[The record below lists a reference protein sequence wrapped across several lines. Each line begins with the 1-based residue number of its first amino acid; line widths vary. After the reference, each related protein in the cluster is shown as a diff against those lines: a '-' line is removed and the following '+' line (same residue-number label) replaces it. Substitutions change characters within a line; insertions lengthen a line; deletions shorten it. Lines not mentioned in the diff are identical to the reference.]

1 MAIKV
6 DNLSAEVAKILEG
19 YSQNVREAVDQ
30 VVEDTGKQ
38 ARKDIQAASPKKT
51 GSYRKGW
58 RVKKEGGSL
67 GQVSIATVYNATDYQ
82 LTHLLEHGHQK
93 AGGGRVEGVPHI
105 APVEEE
111 LQSSFTQAVQKAI
124 EGVGK

>member
-6 DNLSAEVAKILEG
+6 SDLGAEISAMLDG
-19 YSQNVREAVDQ
+19 YSQEVREAVDR
-30 VVEDTGKQ
+30 VVEDFGKQ
-38 ARKDIQAASPKKT
+38 AKKDIQAASPKKT

-58 RVKKEGGSL
+58 RVKKEGGAL
-67 GQVSIATVYNATDYQ
+67 GQVSTATVYNATKPQ
-82 LTHLLEHGHQK
+82 LAHLLEHGYQH
-93 AGGGRVEGVPHI
+93 ASGGRVAGIPHI

-111 LQSSFTQAVQKAI
+111 LQSSFTQAIQKAI

>member
-6 DNLSAEVAKILEG
+6 NDLGAEISAILDG
-19 YSQNVREAVDQ
+19 YSQEVREAVDR
-30 VVEDTGKQ
+30 VVDDFGKQ
-38 ARKDIQAASPKKT
+38 AKKDIQAASPKKT

-58 RVKKEGGSL
+58 RVKKEGGAL
-67 GQVSIATVYNATDYQ
+67 GRVSTATVYNATDYQ
-82 LTHLLEHGHQK
+82 LTHLLEHGYQH
-93 AGGGRVEGVPHI
+93 ASGGRVEGIPHI

-111 LQSSFTQAVQKAI
+111 LQSSFTQAIQKAI

>member
-6 DNLSAEVAKILEG
+6 GNLSAEVAKILEG
-19 YSQNVREAVDQ
+19 YSQDVREAVDQ

-38 ARKDIQAASPKKT
+38 SRKDIQAASPKKT

-58 RVKKEGGSL
+58 RVKKEGGAL
-67 GQVSIATVYNATDYQ
+67 GQVSTATVYNATDYQ

-93 AGGGRVEGVPHI
+93 AGGGRVEGIPHI
-105 APVEEE
+105 APVEEK
-111 LQSSFTQAVQKAI
+111 LQSSFT
-124 EGVGK
+124 

>member
-6 DNLSAEVAKILEG
+6 DDLSAEVAKILEG
-19 YSQNVREAVDQ
+19 YSQDVREAVDQ

-58 RVKKEGGSL
+58 RVKKDGGAL
-67 GQVSIATVYNATDYQ
+67 GQVSTATVYNATDYQ

-93 AGGGRVEGVPHI
+93 AGGGRVEGIPHI

-111 LQSSFTQAVQKAI
+111 LQSSFTQAIQKAI